1 MNYKTPSEMYAEVDA
16 QEINNGVPV
25 ALAINTINQTPYTS
39 VDVAT
44 ATRVGSVIKCVALSQ
59 AGSNPFV
66 EDHLLS
72 ATIKYI

>member
-1 MNYKTPSEMYAEVDA
+1 MEYKTPSEMYAETDT

-25 ALAINTINQTPYTS
+25 ALAINVMNQTPYTS

-44 ATRVGSVIKCVALSQ
+44 ATRVGGVIKCVALSQ
-59 AGSNPFV
+59 VGSIPFV
-66 EDHLLS
+66 EGHVLS